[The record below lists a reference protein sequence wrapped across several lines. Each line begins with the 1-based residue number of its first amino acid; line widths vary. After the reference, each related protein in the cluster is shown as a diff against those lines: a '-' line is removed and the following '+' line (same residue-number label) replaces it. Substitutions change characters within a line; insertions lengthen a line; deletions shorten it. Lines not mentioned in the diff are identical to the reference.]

1 MQYICNIS
9 HIYCIFYYCAFW
21 AYTPHKCTY
30 YHPHKSY
37 YSDNIRSA
45 RRHIKQQH
53 PLISSRDIRKAKE
66 IGYSIPQRRSEVME

>member
-1 MQYICNIS
+1 MHCLAYLL
-9 HIYCIFYYCAFW
+9 HILLLRDCVL
-21 AYTPHKCTY
+21 TLPKCTY

-66 IGYSIPQRRSEVME
+66 IGYYIPQRRSEVME